1 MKQSNKLN
9 NQLNWNNKN
18 LKLLES
24 SLMYLV
30 QITTYIKCSVAIGN
44 RGIIRGKSDLI
55 AFEQN
60 VKVFP
65 EYNST
70 FP

>member
-1 MKQSNKLN
+1 MKQPSKLN

-30 QITTYIKCSVAIGN
+30 QITTCSVAIGN
-44 RGIIRGKSDLI
+44 SGIIRGKSDLI

-65 EYNST
+65 EYNSK